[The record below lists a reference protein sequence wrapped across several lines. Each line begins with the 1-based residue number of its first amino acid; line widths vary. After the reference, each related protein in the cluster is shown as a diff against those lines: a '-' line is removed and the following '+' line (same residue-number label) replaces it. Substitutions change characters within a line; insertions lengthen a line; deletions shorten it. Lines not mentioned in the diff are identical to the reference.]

1 MLLKGGDLMYRKSMS
16 PKASK
21 RTFTKGAMNVHP
33 KNTNPIP
40 QRGGLRL

>member
-1 MLLKGGDLMYRKSMS
+1 MKRRVVSANKSRKM
-16 PKASK
+16 
-21 RTFTKGAMNVHP
+21 FTAGAMNIHP